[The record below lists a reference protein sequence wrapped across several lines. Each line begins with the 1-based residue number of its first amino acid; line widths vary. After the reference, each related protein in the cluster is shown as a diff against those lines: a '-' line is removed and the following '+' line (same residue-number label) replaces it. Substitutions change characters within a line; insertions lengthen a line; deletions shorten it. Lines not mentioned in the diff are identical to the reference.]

1 MDKIQTFIDAFKTL
15 EEYLRIEYEKG
26 DYRESTFMGTLFR
39 IKGRKENQIIANPKY
54 FVTLQQA
61 AQLRNII
68 MHNTDVAEP
77 TDDFLVSFTK
87 IVELIIH
94 PEKVSQVMIPMA
106 RIRKVSP
113 EEKIGDAMDLMET
126 YGFSKIPVFVHEH
139 LVGVFTEKAF
149 YYHLNLKKDAVLS
162 RAMRI
167 SDLMEA
173 IDLDGHPASYFAFIS
188 RYEDVFSAL
197 AMFRRDFQ
205 EKNKLEM
212 LFVTEN
218 GKKGE
223 KVLGILTLPDLENYI
238 SA

>member
-1 MDKIQTFIDAFKTL
+1 MDKLQTFIDTFKTL
-15 EEYLRIEYEKG
+15 EEYLRIQYDRG

-39 IKGRKENQIIANPKY
+39 IKGHKENQIIANPKY
-54 FVTLQQA
+54 FIILQQA

-77 TDDFLVSFTK
+77 TDDFLTAFTK
-87 IVELIIH
+87 VVEMIIH
-94 PEKVSQVMIPMA
+94 PEKVIQVMIPMSK
-106 RIRKVSP
+106 IQKVSP
-113 EEKIGDAMDLMET
+113 EENIGAAMELMET

-149 YYHLNLKKDAVLS
+149 YYHLNLKKDAVIS

-167 SDLMEA
+167 RDLMEA

-188 RYEDVFSAL
+188 RSADVFSAL